1 MQTPSSNPKKNSA
14 RRRSADPH
22 ARLSA
27 RLRHISFGAAVL
39 LVVAAALTVIYS
51 LYKIQIRDGA
61 TYRQYAAE
69 QQLLDSTIQATRG
82 EIYDTSGI
90 TLASTSVVWTIWADP
105 SYSTAL
111 YTTTTDQ
118 DTKAETRTIDEAAM
132 KEVCTQIT
140 LRLLS
145 GDGESL
151 DSVDTTSAEY
161 QTQYQAVCDALSQN
175 ESSYQV
181 LATKVNNA
189 IKLSIEEYVKTYNKA
204 HSKSGKSAGALEKI
218 LAKLGLGQQ
227 ESDDGTPTVR
237 KGRVSVSASKGFQRD
252 YPYGRFAAA
261 VLGFCNADG
270 QGVYGLENS
279 YESTLA
285 GVNGRTITLRNAYG
299 NAIADENATTYAAK
313 DGSNLVL
320 SLDVNIQEVVER
332 YLNEAV
338 AANTVENR
346 GCAIVMNVKTGAILA
361 MASKPDFD
369 PNDPLNYTANEAY
382 LNELVHAEPELY
394 GVYKKDADG
403 NYITDEQG
411 NKILD
416 EEADYSGY
424 YRDILWKNKTITEL
438 YYPGS
443 VFKVIT
449 SAMGIDSGVATM
461 NTTFTCA
468 GAYGVAKETYHC
480 AGHKAH
486 GTINM
491 ADALRQ
497 SCNLYYIQLGQRVGS
512 QQFYNYFDAFGFTE
526 RTGVD
531 LPSETG
537 LMKYYSANQLG
548 EVQLAS
554 SAFGQAM
561 AITPLQM
568 CTAVAAAVNG
578 GYLVTP
584 HVVDKITDTNGNV
597 VEEIGTNIRRQVI
610 SESTSDVI
618 RQMMEYEVG
627 NGTGGGKN
635 AYVSGY
641 RIGGK
646 SGTSEQ
652 LNMHRRADGDYKKV
666 ASFAAVLP
674 ADDPEILV
682 YVMLDDPNNARTDYS
697 SILAAPVAGN
707 IISEVAPYLGIATD
721 GEDRSQ
727 TTVTVPNLISTEW
740 SNAQVQLNIKGLKHQ
755 LMESASDQTA
765 ALVTCQYPHAGAK
778 VPYGTTVYL
787 YTDTYDGSLTEVP
800 DVSGKSADF
809 ARQMLAAAGLNCVVE
824 GDANGVV
831 QSQSSE
837 VGASVQR
844 GTIVTITCG

>member
-1 MQTPSSNPKKNSA
+1 MQEPFRNKKN
-14 RRRSADPH
+14 RGY
-22 ARLSA
+22 
-27 RLRHISFGAAVL
+27 RLRPASGRDRLDSRVRRLCSRLGILAV
-39 LVVAAALTVIYS
+39 VVAAAIVIRS
-51 LYKIQIRDGA
+51 LYNIQIIHGA
-61 TYRQYAAE
+61 EYRQYAAQ
-69 QQLLDSTIQATRG
+69 QQLLDTTIKATRG
-82 EIYDTSGI
+82 EIYDASGI

-105 SYSTAL
+105 SYSSIL
-111 YTTTTDQ
+111 YTSKTNDD
-118 DTKAETRTIDEAAM
+118 DTVTKTLDPAMCAEVSREL
-132 KEVCTQIT
+132 T

-151 DSVDTTSAEY
+151 DSVDTSSAEY
-161 QTQYQAVCDALSQN
+161 QQQYQNVYDALSRLD
-175 ESSYQV
+175 SAYV
-181 LATKVNNA
+181 TLATKVNNA
-189 IKLSIEEYVKTYNKA
+189 VKLSIEKYVTSFNKA
-204 HSKSGKSAGALEKI
+204 HKKATDTS
-218 LAKLGLGQQ
+218 
-227 ESDDGTPTVR
+227 R
-237 KGRVSVSASKGFQRD
+237 KGRISVSSEKSFQRN
-252 YPYGRFAAA
+252 YPYGAFAAA
-261 VLGFCNADG
+261 VLGFTDADG
-270 QGVYGLENS
+270 VGTYGLEKS
-279 YESTLA
+279 YQSTLA
-285 GVNGRTITLRNAYG
+285 GVDGRTITQRNAVG
-299 NAIADENATTYAAK
+299 NAIADANATTFAAK

-320 SLDVNIQEVVER
+320 SLDVNVQEIAER
-332 YLNEAV
+332 YLNEAI

-403 NYITDEQG
+403 NYITDELG

-424 YRDILWKNKTITEL
+424 YRDILWKNKAITEL

-461 NTTFTCA
+461 NTTFTCS

-480 AGHKAH
+480 AGRKAH
-486 GTINM
+486 GLLNM
-491 ADALRQ
+491 AEALRK
-497 SCNLYYIQLGQRVGS
+497 SCNIYYIQLGQRVGS
-512 QQFYNYFDAFGFTE
+512 QQFYNYFDAFGFTA

-531 LPSETG
+531 LPSETNF
-537 LMKYYSANQLG
+537 MQYYRADQLG

-554 SAFGQAM
+554 SSFGQAM

-568 CTAVAAAVNG
+568 CTAIAATVNG

-584 HVVDKITDTNGNV
+584 HVVDKITDANGNV
-597 VEEIGTNIRRQVI
+597 IQEIGANVRRQVI
-610 SESTSDVI
+610 SQSASEVI

-666 ASFAAVLP
+666 ASFVAVLP
-674 ADDPEILV
+674 ANDPEILV
-682 YVMLDDPNNARTDYS
+682 YVMLDDPNNAKTDYS

-721 GEDRSQ
+721 GEDRSG
-727 TTVTVPNLISTEW
+727 TIVTVPNLVGTEW
-740 SNAQVQLNIKGLKHQ
+740 SNAQVQLNIQGLKHQ
-755 LMESASDQTA
+755 LQESQSSQSA
-765 ALVTCQYPHAGAK
+765 APVTYQYPHAGSK
-778 VPYGTTVYL
+778 VPYGTTIYL
-787 YTDTYDGSLTEVP
+787 YTDTYEGSRTEVP
-800 DVSGKSADF
+800 DVTGKSPDF
-809 ARQMLAAAGLNCVVE
+809 ARQMLSAAGLNCVVE
-824 GDANGVV
+824 GSGTV
-831 QSQSSE
+831 QAQSDEPGS
-837 VGASVQR
+837 SVQR
-844 GTIVTITCG
+844 GTIITLTCG

>member
-1 MQTPSSNPKKNSA
+1 MWKFFRKFIKKIKGPWPDTSTGARMNPRTSLICGGLA
-14 RRRSADPH
+14 
-22 ARLSA
+22 
-27 RLRHISFGAAVL
+27 
-39 LVVAAALTVIYS
+39 LVVMGLAAARVTYS
-51 LYKIQIRDGA
+51 LYDIQIKNGD
-61 TYRQYAAE
+61 TYRQLAAK
-69 QQLLDSTIQATRG
+69 QQLLDTTIKATRG

-105 SYSTAL
+105 DNSKIL
-111 YTTTTDQ
+111 YTTTGKDEDAVRTL
-118 DTKAETRTIDEAAM
+118 DTAMCAEVSREL
-132 KEVCTQIT
+132 T

-151 DSVDTTSAEY
+151 DAVDTSSEAY
-161 QTQYQAVCDALSQN
+161 QTQYQKVYDALSKTDTK
-175 ESSYQV
+175 YQV

-189 IKLSIEEYVKTYNKA
+189 VKLSIESYVSQFNKA
-204 HSKSGKSAGALEKI
+204 HKRATETS
-218 LAKLGLGQQ
+218 
-227 ESDDGTPTVR
+227 R
-237 KGRVSVSASKGFQRD
+237 KGNISVGSEKSFQRN
-252 YPYGRFAAA
+252 YPYGAFAAA
-261 VLGFCNADG
+261 VLGFTDADG
-270 QGVYGLENS
+270 IGTYGLEKS
-279 YESTLA
+279 YQSTLA
-285 GVNGRTITLRNAYG
+285 GVDGRTITQRNAYG
-299 NAIADENATTYAAK
+299 NAIADENATTFAAK

-320 SLDVNIQEVVER
+320 SLDVNVQEIVER
-332 YLNEAV
+332 YLNEAI

-369 PNDPLNYTANEAY
+369 PNDPLDYSANLDY
-382 LNELVHAEPELY
+382 LNELVRAEPELY
-394 GVYKKDADG
+394 GIYKKDENG
-403 NYITDEQG
+403 NELKDANG
-411 NKILD
+411 NRILD

-424 YRDILWKNKTITEL
+424 FRDIQWKNKTITEL

-449 SAMGIDSGVATM
+449 SAMGVDSGLANI

-486 GTINM
+486 GTITL
-491 ADALRQ
+491 AEALRQ
-497 SCNLYYIQLGQRVGS
+497 SCNIYYIQLGQRVGS
-512 QQFYNYFDAFGFTE
+512 QTFYNYFDAFGFTS

-537 LMKYYSANQLG
+537 FMQYYKANQLG

-584 HVVDKITDTNGNV
+584 HAVDKITDANGNV
-597 VEEIGTNIRRQVI
+597 IEEIGANVRRQVI
-610 SESTSDVI
+610 SESTSNVI
-618 RQMMEYEVG
+618 RQIMEYEVG
-627 NGTGGGKN
+627 AGTGGGKY

-652 LNMHRRADGDYKKV
+652 LNMDRRADGDYKKV

-674 ADDPEILV
+674 ADDPEIIV

-697 SILAAPVAGN
+697 SLLAAPVVGN
-707 IISEVAPYLGIATD
+707 IISEIAPYLGIAAD

-727 TTVTVPNLISTEW
+727 TVVTVPNLVGTEW
-740 SNAQVQLNIKGLKHQ
+740 SSAQVQLNIKGLRHR
-755 LMESASDQTA
+755 LAESTTSQA
-765 ALVTCQYPHAGAK
+765 AAAVTYQYPHAGAK
-778 VPYGTTVYL
+778 VAYGTTVYL
-787 YTDTYDGSLTEVP
+787 YTDTYEGSHTDVP
-800 DVSGKSADF
+800 DVTGKSADF
-809 ARQMLAAAGLNCVVE
+809 ARQMLSAAGLNCVVE
-824 GDANGVV
+824 GNANGTV
-831 QSQSSE
+831 QAQSTDPGS
-837 VGASVQR
+837 SVQR
-844 GTIVTITCG
+844 GTVVTITCG